1 MFDIIGKRFWYFLI
15 SGIVILSGIIALIV
29 FGLKPGIEFT
39 SGSLL
44 TVGFKQPVTIE
55 QVEQAVADSG
65 YNTAI
70 IQRTGQGDFLIRLPE
85 INSAAKTTLEANWSA
100 SLGDLEVKG
109 FDSVSPMIAT
119 ETTRNATIAV
129 VISAIGM
136 LLYISWAFHRMP
148 NPFRW
153 GICAIVSLVHDILV
167 VLGVFAILGGIFG
180 WQVDLMFVTGM
191 LTIIGYSINDAIVI
205 FDRIRENLFK
215 GDVVDFEV
223 VVNYSLVETLS
234 RSLITGLGTL
244 FVLVALLLFVGAPIQ
259 NLAVVLIVGIITG
272 TYSGMC
278 TAAPLL
284 VVWRK
289 GEWGRFIPWSSRGKA
304 SGR

>member
-1 MFDIIGKRFWYFLI
+1 MFNIIGQRFRFFLV

-44 TVGFKQPVTIE
+44 TVGFQQPVTTE

-65 YNTAI
+65 YDTTI

-85 INSAAKTTLEANWSA
+85 LSGTAKATLEANLSA
-100 SLGDLEVKG
+100 SLGDLEVRG
-109 FDSVSPMIAT
+109 FDAVSPMIAT
-119 ETTRNATIAV
+119 ETTRNAMIAV
-129 VISAIGM
+129 IVSAIGM

-167 VLGVFAILGGIFG
+167 VLGVFAILGGLFS
-180 WQVDLMFVTGM
+180 WQIDLMFITGM
-191 LTIIGYSINDAIVI
+191 LTVIGYSVNDTIVI

-215 GDVVDFEV
+215 GQGVDFEV
-223 VVNYSLVETLS
+223 VVNNSLLETLA

-244 FVLVALLLFVGAPIQ
+244 FVLLALLFFVGAPIQ
-259 NLAVVLIVGIITG
+259 NLVVVLLVGIITG
-272 TYSGMC
+272 TYSSIG
-278 TAAPLL
+278 TAASLL
-284 VVWRK
+284 VVWKK
-289 GEWGRFIPWSSRGKA
+289 GEWGRFI
-304 SGR
+304 GRRSLPAT

>member
-1 MFDIIGKRFWYFLI
+1 MFNIIGQRFRFFLV

-44 TVGFKQPVTIE
+44 TVGFQQPVTTE

-65 YNTAI
+65 YDTTI

-85 INSAAKTTLEANWSA
+85 LSGAAKATLETNLTAK
-100 SLGDLEVKG
+100 LGDLEIKG
-109 FDSVSPMIAT
+109 FDLVSPMIAT
-119 ETTRNATIAV
+119 ETTRNAMIAV
-129 VISAIGM
+129 IVSAIGM

-153 GICAIVSLVHDILV
+153 GVCAIASLAHDILV
-167 VLGVFAILGGIFG
+167 VLGVFAILGGLFD
-180 WQVDLMFVTGM
+180 WQIDLMFITGM
-191 LTIIGYSINDAIVI
+191 LTIIGYSVNDTIVI

-215 GDVVDFEV
+215 GGGVDFEV
-223 VVNYSLVETLS
+223 VVNNSLLETLA

-244 FVLVALLLFVGAPIQ
+244 FVLLALLLFVGLPIQ
-259 NLAVVLIVGIITG
+259 NLVVVLLVGIITG
-272 TYSGMC
+272 TYSSIG
-278 TAAPLL
+278 TAASLL
-284 VVWRK
+284 VVWKK
-289 GEWGRFIPWSSRGKA
+289 GEWGRFI
-304 SGR
+304 GRRSLPA